1 MENMNRT
8 EKATEVESL
17 REQIAKSQITIVA
30 DYKGLTVAAVNDLRR
45 QLFGRSSRFK
55 VVKNRLAK
63 IAIKGS
69 PAEVLTVHL
78 KGTAAI
84 ATSDTDAAGAS
95 KVLSEFAKTNEL
107 LKIKAGFLD
116 GKLLSAKDIQ
126 TLANLPSKEELI
138 SKLMSS
144 MQAPMSNLVS
154 VLAQI
159 PRQVVNVLSA
169 VRDQKE
175 KTA

>member
-1 MENMNRT
+1 MNRT
-8 EKATEVESL
+8 EKAQEIDRL
-17 REQIAKSQITIVA
+17 REMITNSQITIVA
-30 DYKGLTVAAVNDLRR
+30 DYKGMTVEAVSDLRR
-45 QLFGRSSRFK
+45 KLYGRASRFK

-63 IAIKGS
+63 IALKGL
-69 PAEVLTVHL
+69 PAEVLNAHL

-84 ATSDTDAAGAS
+84 AISKDDAPGAS
-95 KVLSEFAKTNEL
+95 KVLSEFAKTNDKL
-107 LKIKAGFLD
+107 IVKVGFMD
-116 GKLLSAKDIQ
+116 GKLLNATEIQ

-159 PRQVVNVLSA
+159 PRQVVNVLA
-169 VRDQKE
+169 AYRDQKE
-175 KTA
+175 KTAS

>member
-1 MENMNRT
+1 MNRT
-8 EKATEVESL
+8 EKAAEIEVL
-17 REQIAKSQITIVA
+17 RDQITKSQITIVA
-30 DYKGLTVAAVNDLRR
+30 DYKGLTVAAVSELRR
-45 QLFGRSSRFK
+45 KLHGRASRFK

-63 IAIKGS
+63 IAIKDS
-69 PAEVLTVHL
+69 PAEVLTAHL

-84 ATSDTDAAGAS
+84 ATSQTDAPGAS
-95 KVLSEFAKTNEL
+95 KVLTEFAKANEQ
-107 LKIKAGFLD
+107 LKIKAGYLD
-116 GKLLSAKDIQ
+116 GKLLSPKEIE

-138 SKLMSS
+138 AKLMGS

-154 VLAQI
+154 VMAQI
-159 PRQVVNVLSA
+159 PRQLVNVLSA